1 MTILVIAEHN
11 DAQLKSSTLNA
22 LKAAFELGS
31 DVDVLVAGQSCEGA
45 VKQAAAV
52 AGVRKVLVAQGEAF
66 NHCLPEALTDAVLAA
81 QQAGGYSH
89 ILFTENTPRSYRE
102 LHHWHQGMHLARTYN
117 KFFIKFLHIQKS
129 SELSSAYHI
138 GTSIIMPQ
146 QPGSSHIG
154 NQ

>member
-81 QQAGGYSH
+81 QQAIATFS
-89 ILFTENTPRSYRE
+89 LRPVPP
-102 LHHWHQGMHLARTYN
+102 ARRPCPAPPP
-117 KFFIKFLHIQKS
+117 S
-129 SELSSAYHI
+129 SVCRL
-138 GTSIIMPQ
+138 
-146 QPGSSHIG
+146 
-154 NQ
+154 